1 MQTSPCLLKKC
12 YKSYC
17 SQISMLWCSLMI
29 IGEVWNCH
37 HVIVGDNSKLHQL
50 SLMNNI
56 TFKCFLINKSNN

>member
-37 HVIVGDNSKLHQL
+37 QVIVGDNSKPP
-50 SLMNNI
+50 I
-56 TFKCFLINKSNN
+56 IINEQYNLQMFSNK